1 MPDANRLAK
10 IVDELAEAVADVLAR
25 NGVDRVQYREGVQ
38 YLAKIQAEKE
48 IPLLVDLFVEHL
60 VVKAEDKRGRNS
72 SQAIQGPYFLED
84 VPWVEGELKV
94 MPEDSGEPLLI
105 RGKITDPEG
114 VPISDATAF
123 VWHSSPDGAYS
134 GFHKGMASEF
144 YRGRVATNADGIFEV
159 LTTMPVPYTIPDK
172 GPVGGLLT
180 MMGRHC
186 WRPAHIHF
194 KLRADGYKE
203 LTTQTYFEGGKWV
216 DDDCAGGIVDDLIFA
231 PAIEDGRK
239 VLSVDFKL
247 DNARPDQ
254 IAA

>member
-1 MPDANRLAK
+1 MPEANRLAK
-10 IVDELAEAVADVLAR
+10 IVDELAEAIAGVLAR

-72 SQAIQGPYFLED
+72 SQAIQGPYFVED
-84 VPWVEGELKV
+84 IPWVEGALKV
-94 MPEDSGEPLLI
+94 MPEDNGEPLLI
-105 RGKITDPEG
+105 RGKITDPDG
-114 VPISDATAF
+114 RPLAGATAF

-134 GFHKGMASEF
+134 GFHKGMAAEF
-144 YRGRVATNADGIFEV
+144 YRGRVKTNADGVFEV
-159 LTTMPVPYTIPDK
+159 STTMPVPYTIPDK
-172 GPVGGLLT
+172 GPVGGLLV

-186 WRPAHIHF
+186 WRPAHVHF

-216 DDDCAGGIVDDLIFA
+216 DDDCAGGIVDDLIFS
-231 PAIEDGRK
+231 PIVENGRK
-239 VLSVDFKL
+239 VLSIDFKL
-247 DNARPDQ
+247 DNLMAV
-254 IAA
+254 AA